1 VVGELAQ
8 LFKSY
13 GISSICGDRYGGEWP
28 REQFSKF
35 GISYE
40 PAPKTKSN
48 LYVDLL
54 PLINSARIELLDY
67 PRLISQLC
75 ALERRTARGGR
86 DTIDHAPGGHDD
98 VCNAV
103 AGLAAISN
111 QYPGCDHSYRGF
123 TDDADDPDGARAW
136 RAMRLAQHIAMHT

>member
-1 VVGELAQ
+1 MVGELAQ

-13 GISSICGDRYGGEWP
+13 RISSICGDRYGGEWP

-40 PAPKTKSN
+40 PAPKPKSS
-48 LYVDLL
+48 LYIDLL
-54 PLINSARIELLDY
+54 PLINSARIELLDH

-86 DTIDHAPGGHDD
+86 DTIDHAAGRHDD
-98 VCNAV
+98 VRQRRRRPRRHQQPIPRLRSQLS
-103 AGLAAISN
+103 GL
-111 QYPGCDHSYRGF
+111 D
-123 TDDADDPDGARAW
+123 
-136 RAMRLAQHIAMHT
+136 